1 MISNWKDEM
10 LRRGAE
16 IFSTKEPDKAAAQRE
31 KALYEKIGRLEV
43 DFCKRGSERLGTLKP
58 GKDK

>member
-1 MISNWKDEM
+1 M

-43 DFCKRGSERLGTLKP
+43 EVDFCRRVSERLGTLKP